1 MDNKARKCIF
11 IGYKDNVKGFKL
23 WNLVTDMIVQ
33 CRGVVFREDKDGHK
47 HEVTPME
54 KDPKEIEFELED
66 EESI

>member
-1 MDNKARKCIF
+1 MWK
-11 IGYKDNVKGFKL
+11 VFKL

-33 CRGVVFREDKDGHK
+33 CRGVVFREDKDGPK